1 MYGGNAASS
10 SCGPASKLL
19 VVVSDGRGIMNEG
32 KARVLEAVRATRAAD
47 VFVVFVI
54 VEAEDSAQSILDIRV
69 PIFDSANALRVCD
82 TNSGCVRPSVRPSDR
97 LSVRPTVRPS
107 VRPLV
112 SPFAHSREK

>member
-1 MYGGNAASS
+1 MYGGNAASTS
-10 SCGPASKLL
+10 SGPASKLL

-69 PIFDSANALRVCD
+69 PIFDSANALRGIESYMEHFPFPFYIILRDIRNLPRVL
-82 TNSGCVRPSVRPSDR
+82 SDALR
-97 LSVRPTVRPS
+97 QWFE
-107 VRPLV
+107 LV
-112 SPFAHSREK
+112 SSN